1 MIYGEN
7 SWAAVVCTKKQYNS
21 SWYLRDHV
29 VQEYVG
35 VKLQL
40 VILTWLKWKEEPNK
54 AVLKYILHASVFVQF
69 PFCKTIILAMENLF
83 WLWQKCG
90 PAQRGRMT
98 RMYR

>member
-1 MIYGEN
+1 M
-7 SWAAVVCTKKQYNS
+7 VCTKKQYNS

-54 AVLKYILHASVFVQF
+54 AVLKYILHALCAVSFQQNNFGSGKLVLNM
-69 PFCKTIILAMENLF
+69 PKMCPCTKRKND
-83 WLWQKCG
+83 
-90 PAQRGRMT
+90 
-98 RMYR
+98 

>member
-1 MIYGEN
+1 MVKITELLWSVQRN
-7 SWAAVVCTKKQYNS
+7 SNNS

-54 AVLKYILHASVFVQF
+54 AVLKYILHALCAVSFLQH
-69 PFCKTIILAMENLF
+69 KLILALENLF
-83 WLWQKCG
+83 
-90 PAQRGRMT
+90 
-98 RMYR
+98 